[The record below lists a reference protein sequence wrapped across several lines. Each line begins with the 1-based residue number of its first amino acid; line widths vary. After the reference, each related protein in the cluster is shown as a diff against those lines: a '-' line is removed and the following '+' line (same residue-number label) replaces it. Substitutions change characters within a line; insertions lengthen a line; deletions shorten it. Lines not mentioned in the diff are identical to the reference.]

1 MIVTPILK
9 PLLPPAAASS
19 ATRRWMW
26 CEWAS
31 VRSTPDTLCGC
42 CVSFPHGSIDELS
55 AFGLQV
61 AQFHLFLTKNDRSLI
76 IDALYLCVLH
86 GRPCCIENTYAKI
99 GGMSIHFFM
108 GLSLGEVGTKS
119 RRREQHSDDSR
130 FFEENAGSTFLY
142 LPTRV
147 ALPIKVLHSIIVRF
161 AFCTRGGGEVLTW
174 RRCVLLTQRRSCL

>member
-31 VRSTPDTLCGC
+31 VRSTLDTLCGC
-42 CVSFPHGSIDELS
+42 CVSFPHESTDELR

-61 AQFHLFLTKNDRSLI
+61 AQFHLFSTKNERSLL

-86 GRPCCIENTYAKI
+86 GRPCCIQDTYAKI
-99 GGMSIHFFM
+99 GGMSVHFFYGFKVGRM
-108 GLSLGEVGTKS
+108 LKPRVEDESSIKMIADFSKRMLDRHFFTFPHEWHCPSRYCIVSLSVS
-119 RRREQHSDDSR
+119 PSV
-130 FFEENAGSTFLY
+130 
-142 LPTRV
+142 RV
-147 ALPIKVLHSIIVRF
+147 AVGKSS
-161 AFCTRGGGEVLTW
+161 RGGGAYF
-174 RRCVLLTQRRSCL
+174 